1 MHPIWT
7 NKGSVQATSK
17 TKNNILGRNNK
28 SRSSA
33 VRNFQLHQNTI
44 CFGWDMNLF
53 SGQHFTYSWIMVICK
68 TFFISKPFL
77 LKNLRRVLCHLF
89 ISIFE
94 NLFRWCLIVQNNENM
109 HLWNICEKC
118 EIYMEIFV
126 WNMFKVNTKGTRM
139 TWVIML
145 WCLYHQLQRGGYCG
159 PSSTSAMK
167 FFVKYFSE
175 KS

>member
-109 HLWNICEKC
+109 HLRNICEKC

-139 TWVIML
+139 L
-145 WCLYHQLQRGGYCG
+145 WCIYHQLQRGGYCG